1 MCESKVILIEGEK
14 KKIVMEAAA
23 VIHVEGKRAVIIDI
37 TGNEVQLD
45 DVAVKE
51 MNLMKHEISFA
62 RCR

>member
-1 MCESKVILIEGEK
+1 MCESKVILIEGGK
-14 KKIVMEAAA
+14 KKVVMEAAA
-23 VIHVEGKRAVIIDI
+23 VIHVKGKRAVIIDI

-45 DVAVKE
+45 DVAVKD

>member
-1 MCESKVILIEGEK
+1 MCESKVILIEDGK
-14 KKIVMEAAA
+14 KKVVMEAAA

-45 DVAVKE
+45 DVAVKD